1 MLSES
6 ETEAG
11 VALPVDKLSFC
22 LKLLYYTNLFIF
34 PIVNFVGRK
43 LRLLTLARD
52 SKDRFWAF
60 GQEQIG
66 QVKQNW

>member
-52 SKDRFWAF
+52 SKDRF
-60 GQEQIG
+60 
-66 QVKQNW
+66 